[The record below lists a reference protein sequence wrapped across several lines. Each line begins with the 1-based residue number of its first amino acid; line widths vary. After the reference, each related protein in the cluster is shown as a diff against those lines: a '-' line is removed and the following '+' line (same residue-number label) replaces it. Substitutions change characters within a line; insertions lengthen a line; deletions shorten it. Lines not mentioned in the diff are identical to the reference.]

1 MHKLPFTR
9 SMENE
14 ASPPPVVHQPPPLS
28 SPARRHTSPVKANSS
43 KRFRLTKRASDYLV
57 RAAAQPSAAPSSVIQ
72 AKLIRGDYHTDV
84 ERMVGCCA
92 KAVVALE
99 KNRLLASK
107 SARRSEMRHADV
119 TCSAWSPEDRHQ
131 ALHQTFVAHLLDG
144 IKLQLL
150 HVRVRSKK
158 PTVVFGN
165 DTLTTL
171 KWGAT
176 PARKPSATEFA
187 RGGTHTLHFM
197 DVVSIAPWS
206 NTLPP
211 SFALKYKHLLST
223 KAGGEVQQES
233 ATSPPDAGGGG
244 LHTVLIVY
252 IHATKRAKEK
262 QLLIQV
268 QGMEEQTQLV
278 DSFSKLVAIAKKK
291 RGAFPLCGLG
301 PLGVVVPEH
310 VKCSPLTATTGD
322 DGSNEHAIATGEG
335 HSLERIDQ
343 DMGASDDVVATST

>member
-1 MHKLPFTR
+1 MHKPPFTR

-28 SPARRHTSPVKANSS
+28 SPARRHTSPDKANSS

-84 ERMVGCCA
+84 ERMVGCC
-92 KAVVALE
+92 
-99 KNRLLASK
+99 
-107 SARRSEMRHADV
+107 
-119 TCSAWSPEDRHQ
+119 
-131 ALHQTFVAHLLDG
+131 VAHLLDG

-150 HVRVRSKK
+150 NVRVRSKK
-158 PTVVFGN
+158 PTVVYGN

-176 PARKPSATEFA
+176 PARKPSVTEFA

-291 RGAFPLCGLG
+291 
-301 PLGVVVPEH
+301 
-310 VKCSPLTATTGD
+310 
-322 DGSNEHAIATGEG
+322 
-335 HSLERIDQ
+335 
-343 DMGASDDVVATST
+343 